1 LYVLATCTS
10 LGLDK
15 AAFESYTAWQMYPKL
30 TKVTKAGSCYQYLQ
44 LVESYRDEEGLAR
57 QRLVLNLGRVDADTR
72 GDLVRLGRGLLR
84 LLGEEMVTGEDLQAE
99 ETRLYGPL
107 LVGDR
112 LWEELGL
119 GEKLGRRLR
128 RLGKRDGGTVQAVL
142 AMVLNRL
149 VAPRSKLGV
158 TRWLE
163 RVYLPELEGS
173 RLGVERFYRAL
184 EGLGEVAEGLEEDLF
199 HERRDLFEPGL
210 EMVFYDV
217 TSTYFEGEGPE
228 EAGWGYSRDGR
239 SDQPQLMV
247 GLLVNREGLPLA
259 HKVFPGNRLDAAT
272 VPEVLED
279 LRQRFGVRRV
289 VFVGD
294 RGMVSRENV
303 EALGQAG
310 YQYILGLRKRAGR
323 RCWEALRQVGEEDW
337 QQVAEG
343 LRVARVLAGEGA
355 SIILCHSQARQVE
368 EEEILQSK
376 LQRGQEALE
385 RVAQGRQRGPQ
396 ALRRAAEE
404 LKQAKASKYFEL
416 GLEGDGRLGFAQRE
430 AVVAREREMLGLY
443 FLQTDVEELS
453 EEEVVR
459 AYMQLQE
466 VEAAFRELKDFL
478 KLRPIYPYRQQR
490 VEAHV
495 FVCVLAY
502 LLEKLLALK
511 LRAAGVE
518 LSARRA
524 LEELERIEVVRLRA
538 GEEELRL
545 ISRPT
550 AQGRAVLQ
558 AVGVAHLPRTVDAGA
573 ER

>member
-1 LYVLATCTS
+1 
-10 LGLDK
+10 
-15 AAFESYTAWQMYPKL
+15 MYPKL
-30 TKVTKAGSCYQYLQ
+30 TTVTKAGSSYRYLQ
-44 LVESYRDEEGLAR
+44 LVESYRDDQGRAR

-72 GDLVRLGRGLLR
+72 QDLVRLGRGLLR
-84 LLGEEMVTGEDLQAE
+84 LLGEEALTPEDLRAE

-107 LVGDR
+107 LVGHR

-128 RLGKRDGGTVQAVL
+128 RLGKRDRGTGQAVL

-163 RVYLPELEGS
+163 GVYLPELEGAG
-173 RLGVERFYRAL
+173 LGVERFYRAL
-184 EGLGEVAEGLEEDLF
+184 DGLAQVAEGLEEDLF

-210 EMVFYDV
+210 EMVFYDL

-228 EAGWGYSRDGR
+228 QARWGYSRDGR
-239 SDQPQLMV
+239 SDRPQLLV

-279 LRQRFGVRRV
+279 LRRRFGLRRV

-294 RGMVSRENV
+294 RGMVSAGNL

-310 YQYILGLRKRAGR
+310 YQYILGLRKRAGV

-343 LRVARVLAGEGA
+343 LRVARVRAGEGA
-355 SIILCHSQARQVE
+355 SIILCHSQARQAE
-368 EEEILQSK
+368 EEQILQGK
-376 LQRGQEALE
+376 LQRGLEALE
-385 RVAQGRQRGPQ
+385 RLAQGRQRGAQ

-416 GLEGDGRLGFAQRE
+416 WVEGDGRLGFAQRE
-430 AVVAREREMLGLY
+430 AVAAREQEMLGLY

-453 EEEVVR
+453 EEEVMR
-459 AYMQLQE
+459 AYVQLQE

-478 KLRPIYPYRQQR
+478 KLRPIYHYRQER

-524 LEELERIEVVRLRA
+524 LEELERVEVVRLRA

-550 AQGRAVLQ
+550 AGGRAVLR
-558 AVGVAHLPRTVDAGA
+558 AVGIGPLPRTVDAGA

>member
-1 LYVLATCTS
+1 M
-10 LGLDK
+10 GLDK
-15 AAFESYTAWQMYPKL
+15 AAFQSYTAWQMYPKL

-107 LVGDR
+107 LVGHR

-163 RVYLPELEGS
+163 RVYLPELEG
-173 RLGVERFYRAL
+173 
-184 EGLGEVAEGLEEDLF
+184 LEEDLF

-239 SDQPQLMV
+239 SDQPQLAV

-259 HKVFPGNRLDAAT
+259 HKVFPGNRLDGAT

-368 EEEILQSK
+368 EEEILQGK

-511 LRAAGVE
+511 LRAAGME

-558 AVGVAHLPRTVDAGA
+558 AVGIAHLPRTVDAGA